1 MCKILKILNTSPLIR
16 GADPE
21 ALAAAGK
28 YDPWIP
34 GGIHGGACWTGSGG
48 AAGVA
53 GVTSNHA
60 VSAILK
66 HLTAVNS
73 CAVLCGAAEGYLSRH
88 SGTSQMP
95 AEDAVLLQE
104 AAQNLTDLQQ
114 EINGVWQITHHSV
127 KSTLPH
133 TMVWDRLAELMMPPD
148 EDGDLPD
155 DE

>member
-1 MCKILKILNTSPLIR
+1 
-16 GADPE
+16 
-21 ALAAAGK
+21 
-28 YDPWIP
+28 
-34 GGIHGGACWTGSGG
+34 
-48 AAGVA
+48 
-53 GVTSNHA
+53 
-60 VSAILK
+60 
-66 HLTAVNS
+66 
-73 CAVLCGAAEGYLSRH
+73 
-88 SGTSQMP
+88 MP

-104 AAQNLTDLQQ
+104 AAENLTDLQQ